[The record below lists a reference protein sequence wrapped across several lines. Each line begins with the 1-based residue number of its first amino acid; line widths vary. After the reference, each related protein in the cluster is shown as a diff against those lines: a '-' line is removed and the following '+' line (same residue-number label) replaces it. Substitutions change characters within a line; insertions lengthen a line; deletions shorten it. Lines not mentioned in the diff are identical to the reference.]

1 MSTTTE
7 VISHWSTLIENFN
20 TSPQRFYDS
29 VAAAIQRRQIPNAAI
44 DKIYFKETHLLS
56 AKREYLRIRCKND
69 FYFAVCA
76 APFGTGFFV
85 SYWLLQP
92 PDGCL
97 SQLFAPLP
105 FLSLLAKAMVK
116 PWTYYRA
123 DTLSMFQT
131 ATHQA
136 VMEVLDELVKGGSI
150 KALPDADR
158 KPVMR
163 EFFQTA

>member
-1 MSTTTE
+1 MSSNTE
-7 VISHWSTLIENFN
+7 VLSHWSTLIEDFN
-20 TSPQRFYDS
+20 TSPQAFYER
-29 VAAAIQRRQIPNAAI
+29 VAAAVKRRQIPNAKLETI
-44 DKIYFKETHLLS
+44 TFKETHLLS
-56 AKREYLRIRCKND
+56 AKREYLCIRCKND

-92 PDGCL
+92 PAGCL
-97 SQLFAPLP
+97 AQLFAPFP
-105 FLSLLAKAMVK
+105 VLSLIARAMVK

-136 VMEVLDELVKGGSI
+136 IMEVFDALVKGGTI
-150 KALPDADR
+150 KALPDAEK
-158 KPVMR
+158 KPVMK
-163 EFFQTA
+163 EFFATA

>member
-1 MSTTTE
+1 MSSTTE
-7 VISHWSTLIENFN
+7 VLSHWSTLIEDFN
-20 TSPQRFYDS
+20 TSPQAFYER
-29 VAAAIQRRQIPNAAI
+29 VAAAVKRRKIPNATLETRT
-44 DKIYFKETHLLS
+44 FKETHLLS
-56 AKREYLRIRCKND
+56 AKREYLSIRCKND

-97 SQLFAPLP
+97 VALFRPLP
-105 FLSLLAKAMVK
+105 ILSMIAQAMVK

-123 DTLSMFQT
+123 DTVSMFQT
-131 ATHQA
+131 AVHQSI
-136 VMEVLDELVKGGSI
+136 MECFDELVKGQQI
-150 KALPDADR
+150 KALPDAEK

-163 EFFQTA
+163 EFFQMA